1 VITTGHRQPP
11 PRGFRFPRI
20 AAALLLLC
28 ASLPG
33 CAYVRHAA
41 VQTGYALRQQGAPE
55 VRVYKHMVDR
65 PTFYVFGTLTLRGRF
80 NPEALAVVAMSDQFT
95 AGEIVDV
102 NHFSR
107 QDSYYGLN
115 LPEGRYE
122 LLLVSDADRNG
133 FYEPAEIIGARE
145 LVLSPAETPE
155 RVRGGFNLE
164 VNDARPA
171 TSPFRVPVQTAPARV
186 ESLWYP
192 KGSIRQLDDPIFA
205 PSMAHLGLYDP
216 AAFLERAPMM
226 FYALEEDAGQ
236 KVPVVFVHGIDG
248 SARDF
253 AALVAGLDRT
263 RYKPWFFHYAS
274 GSDLSQLSEMFY
286 WIFLSGKV
294 IPMGETPMVV
304 VAHSM
309 GGLVVRDA
317 LNRCTGAAGENKLA
331 RLITIASPLG
341 GHPAARNGARAPY
354 AIASWRDLDPDSR
367 FIARLHR
374 RPLPAGLAYHLFYTF
389 GNDHAVKLGE
399 NGDGTVPLSS
409 QLAEPAQK
417 EATAQ
422 FGFNDTHVGV
432 LADPALITRVIQVVG
447 EVKSPVPEEHLR
459 WIAQRGYGFTLG
471 PQYTPLQRYVV
482 NELARYMDALAAGQ
496 IQPFEESQAHFVA
509 VTRGRAAATNEVE
522 EGWLRFNREFPDRPK
537 PAPVAP

>member
-1 VITTGHRQPP
+1 MT
-11 PRGFRFPRI
+11 
-20 AAALLLLC
+20 A
-28 ASLPG
+28 ASLVLAG
-33 CAYVRHAA
+33 GLSSCAYVRHAA
-41 VQTGYALRQQGAPE
+41 VQTGYSLRQRGAPE
-55 VRVYKHMVDR
+55 VRVFKHMVDR

-80 NPEALAVVAMSDQFT
+80 NPDALAVVAVSDRFT

-115 LPEGRYE
+115 LPDGRYQ
-122 LLLVSDADRNG
+122 LLLVTDGDRNG
-133 FYEPAEIIGARE
+133 FYEASEIIGARE
-145 LVLSPAETPE
+145 LVLNSAATPE

-164 VNDARPA
+164 ANDARPA
-171 TSPFRVPVQTAPARV
+171 TGAFRVPVQNAPARV

-253 AALVAGLDRT
+253 AALVARLDRT

-294 IPMGETPMVV
+294 IPMGETPMVI

-317 LNRCTGAAGENKLA
+317 LNRCTGAAGENRPT

-341 GHPAARNGARAPY
+341 GHPAARNGARVPY

-389 GNDHAVKLGE
+389 GNDHTVKLGA

-432 LADPALITRVIQVVG
+432 LADPGLITHVLQVVG
-447 EVKSPVPEEHLR
+447 EVKSPVPEDHLR
-459 WIAQRGYGFTLG
+459 LIAQRGYGYALG
-471 PQYTPLQRYVV
+471 PQYTRLQRYAL
-482 NELARYMDALAAGQ
+482 NELARYMDALVAGQ
-496 IQPFEESQAHFVA
+496 VQPFEASQVHFVA
-509 VTRGRAAATNEVE
+509 AGRGRAAPTTEVE
-522 EGWLRFNREFPDRPK
+522 EGWLRFNREFPDRPM